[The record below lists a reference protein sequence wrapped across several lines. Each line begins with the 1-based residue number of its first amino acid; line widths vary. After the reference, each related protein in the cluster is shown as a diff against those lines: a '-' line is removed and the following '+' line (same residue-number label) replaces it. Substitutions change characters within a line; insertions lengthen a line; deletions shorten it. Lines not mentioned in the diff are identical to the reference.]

1 MELIKQALNKVS
13 QMNNVFLELYDVIR
27 DLKLTDDQ
35 RKEIFEYLID
45 IDMAMGELEMRL
57 EEIEKERNKE

>member
-1 MELIKQALNKVS
+1 MEQIKQAINKVL
-13 QMNNVFLELYDVIR
+13 QLNNVFLELYDIIR

-45 IDMAMGELEMRL
+45 IDMAMGELEIRL
-57 EEIEKERNKE
+57 EEIEKERKKE